1 MHRTDVIDALV
12 RNRATIQSYGVD
24 ALYLFG
30 SHVRDEGRPDSDID
44 VFIDRQP
51 GKPFGFLELT
61 NLEFYLTDL
70 FNTKVDVMTR
80 TSLHPDLKA
89 EIEASAL
96 KVF

>member
-1 MHRTDVIDALV
+1 MRRADVIDGLT
-12 RNRATIQSYGVD
+12 RNKDAIKSYGVD

-61 NLEFYLTDL
+61 NLEFYLSDL
-70 FNTKVDVMTR
+70 FRTRVDVMTR
-80 TSLHPDLKA
+80 TALHPDLKN

>member
-1 MHRTDVIDALV
+1 MRRSDVIDELV
-12 RNRATIQSYGVD
+12 RRQSAIKSYGVG

-30 SHVRDEGRPDSDID
+30 SYARDESRPDSDID

-70 FNTKVDVMTR
+70 FRTKVDVITR
-80 TSLHPDLKA
+80 TALHPDLKA
-89 EIEASAL
+89 KIEATAY

>member
-1 MHRTDVIDALV
+1 MRRSDVIDQLT
-12 RNRATIQSYGVD
+12 RNKDNIKVYGVD

-30 SHVRDEGRPDSDID
+30 SHARDEGRDDSDID

-51 GKPFGFLELT
+51 GKTFGFLELT

-70 FNTKVDVMTR
+70 FRTKVDVMTR
-80 TSLHPDLKA
+80 TALHPDLKA
-89 EIEASAL
+89 EIEATAF

>member
-1 MHRTDVIDALV
+1 MRRSDVIDELV
-12 RNRATIQSYGVD
+12 RRQSAIKSYGVGP
-24 ALYLFG
+24 LYLFG
-30 SHVRDEGRPDSDID
+30 SYARDESRPDSDID

-70 FNTKVDVMTR
+70 FSTKVDVTTR
-80 TSLHPDLKA
+80 TALHPDLKA
-89 EIEASAL
+89 KIEATAY

>member
-1 MHRTDVIDALV
+1 MRRADVINELA
-12 RNRATIQSYGVD
+12 RNEHAIKAFGVD

-30 SHVRDEGRPDSDID
+30 SHVRDKGRPDSDID

-70 FNTKVDVMTR
+70 FKTKVDVMTR
-80 TSLHPDLKA
+80 TALHPDLRSQ
-89 EIEASAL
+89 IEATAVR
-96 KVF
+96 VF